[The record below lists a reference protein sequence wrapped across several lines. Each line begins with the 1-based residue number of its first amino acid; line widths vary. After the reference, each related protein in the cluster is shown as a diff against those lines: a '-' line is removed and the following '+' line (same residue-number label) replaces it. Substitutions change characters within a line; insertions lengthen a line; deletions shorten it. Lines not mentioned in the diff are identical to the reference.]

1 MAEQKFNIA
10 SSNVED
16 FGTGLL
22 DDFDAL
28 ITAAEFMI
36 IKGKDKIV
44 DNEKRTPHYLGVEV
58 TYTLDEGDEHKE
70 KYFAGFLNSFAPS
83 KDGRTVAGPADT
95 TFDDYVALAE
105 GTATITDEPESYR
118 GPYAIGPGTQLP
130 ALSWMQLVASMEAL
144 DPSFKC
150 GARAD
155 TIVGYR
161 VHLNRIKP
169 AEAVKKKSGDKDQ
182 KVYDVLCVTAIHEK
196 PSASVKANG
205 KAATPTVA
213 RTATKAKAAPVAES
227 DSIDAD
233 ETIEGAVLD
242 VLSELAA
249 EEAKTGEKKLPI
261 QRQRIN
267 AQVLG
272 KLPDELKSAGL
283 SKIGNEAWMSDASRP
298 WTCEKGKLS
307 FGA

>member
-1 MAEQKFNIA
+1 MAEQKFNVA
-10 SSNVED
+10 SSNTED
-16 FGTGLL
+16 FGQGLM

-28 ITAAEFMI
+28 ITASEFMV

-44 DNEKRTPHYLGVEV
+44 DGEKRTPHYLAVEV

-130 ALSWMQLVASMEAL
+130 PLSWMQLVASMEAL
-144 DPSFKC
+144 DPNFKC
-150 GARAD
+150 GARSD

-169 AEAVKKKSGDKDQ
+169 AEAVKKKAGDKEQ

-196 PSASVKANG
+196 PSASAKANG
-205 KAATPTVA
+205 KPTTTTA
-213 RTATKAKAAPVAES
+213 KTATKAKAAPATESTPSDAE
-227 DSIDAD
+227 
-233 ETIEGAVLD
+233 ETLEGAVLD

-249 EEAKTGEKKLPI
+249 EEAETGEKKLPI

-267 AQVLG
+267 PMVLG
-272 KLPDELKSAGL
+272 KLPDELKAYGL
-283 SKIGNEAWMSDASRP
+283 GKIGNEAWMSDAARP

>member
-1 MAEQKFNIA
+1 MAEQKFNVA
-10 SSNVED
+10 SSNTED
-16 FGTGLL
+16 FGAGLL

-28 ITAAEFMI
+28 ITAAEFCV

-44 DNEKRTPHYLGVEV
+44 DGEKRTPHYLAVEV

-83 KDGRTVAGPADT
+83 KDGQRVAGPADT
-95 TFDDYVALAE
+95 TFDDYMALAE
-105 GTATITDEPESYR
+105 GKAVITDESESYR

-130 ALSWMQLVASMEAL
+130 PLSWMQLVASMEAL

-150 GARAD
+150 GARSD

-169 AEAVKKKSGDKDQ
+169 AEAVKKKSGDKDA

-205 KAATPTVA
+205 KAATAT
-213 RTATKAKAAPVAES
+213 TAKTPAKKAPAA
-227 DSIDAD
+227 DSTSEAD

-242 VLSELAA
+242 VLSELAT
-249 EEAKTGEKKLPI
+249 ENKLPV

-267 AQVLG
+267 AAVLG

-283 SKIGNEAWMSDASRP
+283 SKIGNEGWMSDASRP

>member
-36 IKGKDKIV
+36 IKGKDRVV

-144 DPSFKC
+144 DPQFKC

-205 KAATPTVA
+205 KAATTTAAKP
-213 RTATKAKAAPVAES
+213 ATKAKAVPAES
-227 DSIDAD
+227 SS
-233 ETIEGAVLD
+233 ESEELIEGAVLD
-242 VLSELAA
+242 VLAEL
-249 EEAKTGEKKLPI
+249 EVEGKLPI

-267 AQVLG
+267 AAVLG

-307 FGA
+307 TTA